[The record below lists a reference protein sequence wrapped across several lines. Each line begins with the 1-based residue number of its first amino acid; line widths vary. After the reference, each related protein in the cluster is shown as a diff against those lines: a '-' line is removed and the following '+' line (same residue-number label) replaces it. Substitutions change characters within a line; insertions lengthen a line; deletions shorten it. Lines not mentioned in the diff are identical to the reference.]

1 MRDEYPCTVSH
12 TSCGQQTVALRD
24 MAMLKACIGVLYENQ
39 SNELTIFLDYI
50 LTKYFRE
57 RSVNEC

>member
-24 MAMLKACIGVLYENQ
+24 MTLHKADIGVLYENQ
-39 SNELTIFLDYI
+39 SNELTIFLD
-50 LTKYFRE
+50 
-57 RSVNEC
+57 